1 MESAHNDSPL
11 YIFDGSYGEHP
22 KRRKLLEDY
31 KVPKF
36 FTNDLL
42 QYAREKRRP
51 LTGGL

>member
-1 MESAHNDSPL
+1 MTAPFTSLTAATGNT
-11 YIFDGSYGEHP
+11 P
-22 KRRKLLEDY
+22 KEGNLEDY